1 MAIIHYDV
9 IFKKHS
15 GPTLEQIKKK
25 IDQRM
30 GLVTRLMKDAVE
42 VAHAWPYLGMVRE
55 SGSLECAEAEDSDME
70 ITVGSTGVRI
80 SCVPSSTHPY
90 FREIALAAL
99 IDLGGSFDAR
109 LHPYV
114 SKKWSEL
121 SAADKQVGWRTN

>member
-9 IFKKHS
+9 IFKKH
-15 GPTLEQIKKK
+15 GAPTLEQFKKQ

-99 IDLGGSFDAR
+99 IDLGGSFDAK

>member
-99 IDLGGSFDAR
+99 IDLGGSFDAK